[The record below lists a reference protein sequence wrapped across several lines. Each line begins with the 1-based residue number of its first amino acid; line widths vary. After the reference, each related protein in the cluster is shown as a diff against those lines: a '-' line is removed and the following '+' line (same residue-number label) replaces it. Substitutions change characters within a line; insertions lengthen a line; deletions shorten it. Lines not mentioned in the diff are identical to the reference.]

1 MGYKDLNVK
10 IDDMINMIIVTL
22 DARDPYTYS
31 HSERVAALSVLIATE
46 MGFDA
51 EGIGNIHIAAHLHD
65 IGKIGVSDLV
75 LNKEGKLTRDE
86 LIQMQSHSSI
96 GYNILNKIAFFKEIE
111 VIVLH
116 HHERYDGQGYPDN
129 IKGEAIPIESRVISV
144 ADSFGAI
151 TSDRPYR
158 LKSSIQDG
166 FEEINKHGI
175 DQFCPHVIKHFN
187 KVKGKIGPLLDTI
200 ERDNIQHTAFIG
212 HEELI
217 HSRRILP

>member
-1 MGYKDLNVK
+1 MGYKDLSVK
-10 IDDMINMIIVTL
+10 IDDMINLIIVTL

-51 EGIGNIHIAAHLHD
+51 ENIEKIHIAAHLHD

-86 LIQMQSHSSI
+86 LIQMQSHSLI
-96 GYNILNKIAFFKEIE
+96 GYNILNKIVIFKEIE
-111 VIVLH
+111 IIVLH
-116 HHERYDGQGYPDN
+116 HHERYDGQGYPNN
-129 IKGEAIPIESRVISV
+129 IKGKSIPIESRIIAV
-144 ADSFGAI
+144 ADSFDAI

-158 LKSSIQDG
+158 PRSSIQDG
-166 FEEINKHGI
+166 IEEINKHEI
-175 DQFCPHVIKHFN
+175 DQFCPDVIKHFN
-187 KVKGKIGPLLDTI
+187 KVKEKIDPLLETI
-200 ERDNIQHTAFIG
+200 ERFSIQHTAFIG
-212 HEELI
+212 HEDLI